1 VTAQQLIELLV
12 VDLPMNASQSGSS
25 PNDGRTVTR
34 VSSRPARWAAALDHG
49 QSCALA
55 QRRARTGLRS
65 TYLTAASRYRSS
77 ITKEWKTLLPEMPF
91 PALARIDHTSI
102 SAMGL
107 PQRVP

>member
-25 PNDGRTVTR
+25 PNNGRTVTR

-65 TYLTAASRYRSS
+65 TYLTAASRCRSS
-77 ITKEWKTLLPEMPF
+77 ITKE
-91 PALARIDHTSI
+91 
-102 SAMGL
+102 
-107 PQRVP
+107 